1 MNAKQGLTDRGT
13 SHDFGRTGG
22 NMYLLDFPE
31 EQNDLIIGR
40 IQIPADSVVPK
51 VARAKHEK
59 FVNRFFR
66 EHVKLIKHKSVIFA
80 LSMLLID

>member
-13 SHDFGRTGG
+13 SHDFGRTTG
-22 NMYLLDFPE
+22 NMDMLDFSE
-31 EQNDLIIGR
+31 KQNRRGIGR

-59 FVNRFFR
+59 FVNRFLR
-66 EHVKLIKHKSVIFA
+66 EHVKLIKHKKCDLAVEYVT
-80 LSMLLID
+80 D

>member
-59 FVNRFFR
+59 FVNRFLR
-66 EHVKLIKHKSVIFA
+66 EHVKLIKHKKCDLAVEYVT
-80 LSMLLID
+80 D

>member
-1 MNAKQGLTDRGT
+1 
-13 SHDFGRTGG
+13 
-22 NMYLLDFPE
+22 MYLLDFPE